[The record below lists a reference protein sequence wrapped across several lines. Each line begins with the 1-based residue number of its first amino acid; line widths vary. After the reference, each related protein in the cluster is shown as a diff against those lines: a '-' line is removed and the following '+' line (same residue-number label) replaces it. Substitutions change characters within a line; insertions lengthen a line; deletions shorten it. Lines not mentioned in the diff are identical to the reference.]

1 MVSKLLYVQLHR
13 HLSTE
18 LTTLEEK
25 QISKCMLLWL
35 IQTRVTLAIIKRKKV
50 TILKDYG
57 VMDILKEV
65 DVEDY
70 DSTISEEVAE
80 LNDFR
85 KKIGISILFHETF
98 SFREGQSL
106 ITKMLLKATF
116 PFRLILF
123 TERQH
128 VRREHY
134 IRNKSH
140 DQMSKTYS

>member
-35 IQTRVTLAIIKRKKV
+35 IQTSVTLAIIKRKKV

-85 KKIGISILFHETF
+85 KRLEYLYFSTIHLVLYHQTRFLGSYISN
-98 SFREGQSL
+98 
-106 ITKMLLKATF
+106 
-116 PFRLILF
+116 FRLGY
-123 TERQH
+123 E
-128 VRREHY
+128 
-134 IRNKSH
+134 KSV
-140 DQMSKTYS
+140 